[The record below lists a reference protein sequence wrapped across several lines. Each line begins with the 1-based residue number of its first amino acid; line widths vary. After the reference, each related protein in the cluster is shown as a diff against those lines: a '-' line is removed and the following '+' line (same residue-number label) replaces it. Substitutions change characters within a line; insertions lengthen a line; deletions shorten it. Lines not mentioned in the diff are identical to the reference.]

1 MIQLRKFLGVLEM
14 IQPKIRF
21 ASDSRNR
28 RRSGMTLIELLVAI
42 SILVIIAAILVPQL
56 RFASADRNIREASRI
71 VASLFASAS
80 QRAINDGEA
89 GVVIERN
96 PNIVEGGVAY
106 AGTSLFML
114 RSVPRYIGEDDT
126 DIAELVRMTDA
137 EFPDDPGR
145 ISGSVFIPLPLEQQE
160 LGIVRVGDQIS
171 FNDQTNVRFIIVS
184 VAPQADVDG
193 VLKLRL
199 GLESATGFNDD
210 TVVVLEPTE
219 INGRSRLI
227 IGEGRFIIYRQP
239 RKLVSSRVDL
249 PSGYLIDLRLSGEIS
264 NLGIAFFDLDQR
276 NAADN
281 GGAITEAIPNSVTY
295 LFNGRGSIDRFF
307 YSVSSADGPGTRLFG
322 LPRQSAYLMVREYST
337 DDGGEAVGNV
347 LNNEGNMWVT
357 VDPVTGTANVVPSVP
372 ANLADFASNQDAVRE
387 ARKLGSRG
395 QAAQ

>member
-126 DIAELVRMTDA
+126 CLLYTS
-137 EFPDDPGR
+137 P
-145 ISGSVFIPLPLEQQE
+145 S
-160 LGIVRVGDQIS
+160 
-171 FNDQTNVRFIIVS
+171 
-184 VAPQADVDG
+184 
-193 VLKLRL
+193 
-199 GLESATGFNDD
+199 
-210 TVVVLEPTE
+210 
-219 INGRSRLI
+219 
-227 IGEGRFIIYRQP
+227 P
-239 RKLVSSRVDL
+239 R
-249 PSGYLIDLRLSGEIS
+249 
-264 NLGIAFFDLDQR
+264 DQR
-276 NAADN
+276 
-281 GGAITEAIPNSVTY
+281 
-295 LFNGRGSIDRFF
+295 GSRMP
-307 YSVSSADGPGTRLFG
+307 SSA
-322 LPRQSAYLMVREYST
+322 
-337 DDGGEAVGNV
+337 
-347 LNNEGNMWVT
+347 
-357 VDPVTGTANVVPSVP
+357 
-372 ANLADFASNQDAVRE
+372 
-387 ARKLGSRG
+387 
-395 QAAQ
+395 